1 MGCPA
6 KDWVKRGDTYL
17 SVEQYKNIT
26 DVIRINDS
34 LYRVKKGEE
43 LNQNSITQLF
53 VDLQKYKNSTRTEK
67 KTQRKII
74 RAAYRIDRSAP
85 NTLLY
90 VLVLLETKNNEAK
103 IYRILSKLDQAKTG
117 LEDRS
122 LLNLA
127 QLINGLLNSHR
138 AVETKNTKI
147 NEKLEAL
154 GDQYELAKEEVFYLN
169 KQVNDLKM
177 IEESLH
183 AREVGIELE
192 SR

>member
-6 KDWVKRGDTYL
+6 KDWIKREDTYL
-17 SVEQYKNIT
+17 SVEQYKNMT

-53 VDLQKYKNSTRTEK
+53 VDLQKYKNSTKTVK
-67 KTQRKII
+67 KNQRKII
-74 RAAYRIDRSAP
+74 RAAYRAERSAP

-103 IYRILSKLDQAKTG
+103 VYRILSKLNQAKIG
-117 LEDRS
+117 LEDRN

-127 QLINGLLNSHR
+127 QLIKGLLSSNRLIS
-138 AVETKNTKI
+138 ANNTKL
-147 NEKLEAL
+147 NKKLEAL
-154 GDQYELAKEEVFYLN
+154 SGQYELAKEEVFYLN
-169 KQVNDLKM
+169 KQVNDLKT